1 MIKKKNT
8 LTGKI
13 LLGLFLGFIFGLFL
27 KQMPSNYIKDT
38 VILGGVLKVL
48 GNGFTAA
55 IKMMVVPLV
64 FVSLICGTAS
74 MGDVKKLGRIGGKT
88 MLFYLSTTAI
98 AIITALFLGIVFKP
112 GVGLDMS
119 NMMSGEVTIGESKSL
134 VDIIL
139 NIIPTN
145 PIQSL
150 ANGEM
155 LQVIFFALLTGV
167 ALNIVGKKAEPIK
180 VIFES
185 ANEVCMKM
193 VNLIMLFAPYGVF
206 ALVANTFATVGSEA
220 IIALLKYILIVLLGM
235 IIHITIVYGG
245 LFKIFTKLS
254 VKPFLSKFAQVAAV
268 TFSTAS
274 SNASVPVSLEIM
286 EELGVG
292 KTTRSF
298 TIPMGATINMDGTA
312 IMQGV
317 AALFIAQIYGIELGV
332 NSMITIVLT
341 ATLASIGTAG
351 VPGVGMI
358 MLSMVLTSVGLP
370 LEGIGLIMGVERIID
385 MFRTTVNVMGDNKVT
400 LIIANSEKDLNL
412 DDYIY
417 FGISED
423 FSINIPN
430 KHIYL
435 EEGLCL
441 GGYSMKNKV
450 NIKEILTLAGT
461 YISVCIGSGFATGQ
475 EIMQFFSAH
484 GMISILS
491 NTICMGIMAYCGA
504 SLLEIGNKKNL
515 KSSNDIF
522 EYLCGKHIGYLFKRF
537 MPIFFFCSFVIM
549 LSGAGASINQYYGIS
564 KNLGSLILAIIT
576 LCSVLLG
583 INKVISILG
592 NIGPIIAVIS
602 IGVGI
607 VTISRNIDSFCMA
620 NEIIG
625 TLNLTKAVDNWWMTA
640 IIYSGLNLV
649 IATPFLVGVGATATN
664 KTNCIWGGILGG
676 IVFMI
681 AAMTLNM
688 GIMSDIQN
696 TYITE
701 IPTLYMAKNI
711 GPIVGI
717 MFSFMLIAG
726 IYTTAVPLLW
736 SVCDS
741 FSQEKTTKFTLIA
754 LFCTVIGFIGSMLP
768 FSMLVN
774 IIYPMSGLF
783 GVIIIVSIFIRNIIN
798 SVQGVIKVFYASR

>member
-254 VKPFLSKFAQVAAV
+254 IKPFLSKFAQVAAV

-317 AALFIAQIYGIELGV
+317 AVIFVAQAFGINLDFMDYITVIA
-332 NSMITIVLT
+332 T
-341 ATLASIGTAG
+341 ATMASIGTAG
-351 VPGVGMI
+351 VPGVGLI
-358 MLSMVLTSVGLP
+358 TLSMVFASVGLP
-370 LEGIGLIMGVERIID
+370 VEGIALIMGIDRILD
-385 MFRTTVNVMGDNKVT
+385 MTRT
-400 LIIANSEKDLNL
+400 A
-412 DDYIY
+412 
-417 FGISED
+417 
-423 FSINIPN
+423 
-430 KHIYL
+430 
-435 EEGLCL
+435 
-441 GGYSMKNKV
+441 V
-450 NIKEILTLAGT
+450 NITGDAVCTTIVAYQNNDFNTDVFNDKECKDEL
-461 YISVCIGSGFATGQ
+461 FA
-475 EIMQFFSAH
+475 
-484 GMISILS
+484 
-491 NTICMGIMAYCGA
+491 
-504 SLLEIGNKKNL
+504 
-515 KSSNDIF
+515 
-522 EYLCGKHIGYLFKRF
+522 
-537 MPIFFFCSFVIM
+537 
-549 LSGAGASINQYYGIS
+549 
-564 KNLGSLILAIIT
+564 
-576 LCSVLLG
+576 
-583 INKVISILG
+583 
-592 NIGPIIAVIS
+592 
-602 IGVGI
+602 
-607 VTISRNIDSFCMA
+607 
-620 NEIIG
+620 
-625 TLNLTKAVDNWWMTA
+625 
-640 IIYSGLNLV
+640 
-649 IATPFLVGVGATATN
+649 
-664 KTNCIWGGILGG
+664 
-676 IVFMI
+676 
-681 AAMTLNM
+681 
-688 GIMSDIQN
+688 
-696 TYITE
+696 
-701 IPTLYMAKNI
+701 
-711 GPIVGI
+711 
-717 MFSFMLIAG
+717 
-726 IYTTAVPLLW
+726 
-736 SVCDS
+736 
-741 FSQEKTTKFTLIA
+741 
-754 LFCTVIGFIGSMLP
+754 
-768 FSMLVN
+768 
-774 IIYPMSGLF
+774 
-783 GVIIIVSIFIRNIIN
+783 
-798 SVQGVIKVFYASR
+798 